1 MPGGIRLAG
10 RRILLGVTGSIAA
23 YKAAEVLR
31 RLQDEGAQVR
41 VAMTRNAMRFVGPM
55 TFAALSGQA
64 VLTDDHWT
72 AEGSRIEHVASTDDI
87 DLALVAPAT
96 ANCIGKIAAGI
107 ADDALSSALMACD
120 CSLVI
125 VPAMNERMYRN
136 PSLVRNLAVLRAQGT
151 TIVEPESGRLACGT
165 EGIGRFAD
173 PDTIIAAVTSVLAP
187 GDLAGVNILVTA
199 GPTREPIDAVRFLSN
214 PSTGRMGYAIARSA
228 RNHGAQ
234 VILISGPTQLEPPD
248 GVIVVPVA
256 TASEMKQAVNDHTE
270 RCSVIIMAAAVSD
283 FRPVSAYDRKVK
295 KEDAALTVEL
305 ERTEDILQELGNKEG
320 KRILVGFAA
329 ETDALTQNALLKLK
343 KKNLDMIVA
352 NDVRRKDAGFGSVMN
367 AVTIIDRSGTATEL
381 PLMQKDAIAELIIQ
395 KVAQLAA
402 KQRISP

>member
-1 MPGGIRLAG
+1 MEGRNQLAG

-31 RLQDEGAQVR
+31 RLQDEGALVR

-55 TFAALSGQA
+55 TFAALSGET

-72 AEGSRIEHVASTDDI
+72 AEGSRIEHVASTNDI

-107 ADDALSSALMACD
+107 ADDALSSALMACG
-120 CSLVI
+120 CPLVI
-125 VPAMNERMYRN
+125 APAMNERMYRN
-136 PSLVRNLAVLRAQGT
+136 PSLVRNLATLRAQGI

-165 EGIGRFAD
+165 EGVGRFPD
-173 PDTIIAAVTSVLAP
+173 PESIIAAVASILAP

-234 VILISGPTQLEPPD
+234 VILVSGPTQLEPPD
-248 GVIVVPVA
+248 GMTVVPVTSA
-256 TASEMKQAVNDHTE
+256 AEMKQEVDAHAG
-270 RCSVIIMAAAVSD
+270 RCSVIIMTAAVSD
-283 FRPVSAYDRKVK
+283 FRPAAARDHKIK
-295 KEDAALTVEL
+295 KEEAALTLQL
-305 ERTEDILQELGNKEG
+305 ERTEDILQDLGSKKG
-320 KRILVGFAA
+320 GRILVGFAA
-329 ETDALTQNALLKLK
+329 ETDAVTQNALQKLR
-343 KKNLDMIVA
+343 KKNLDMIIA
-352 NDVRRKDAGFGSVMN
+352 NDVRRIDAGFGSVMN

-381 PLMQKDAIAELIIQ
+381 PLMTKDALADLIIQ